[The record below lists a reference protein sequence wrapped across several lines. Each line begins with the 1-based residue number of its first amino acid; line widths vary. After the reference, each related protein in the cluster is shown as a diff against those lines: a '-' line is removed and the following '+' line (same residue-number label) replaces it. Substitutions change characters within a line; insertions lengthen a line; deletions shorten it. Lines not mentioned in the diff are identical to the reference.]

1 MSTELSKYEAACKA
15 VAEAHRVDEAKDIRD
30 KHIAIQEYAKQS
42 KNYELEKQATEIR
55 LRAERKG
62 GELLIEMKPIRNTGH
77 GIDTSPPKKQKLN
90 SDTAEKA
97 EFPGGTPLFP
107 KSQILPPVKPKLVD
121 LGVDKKLSY
130 QMQKLAKMPED
141 KFEEHIGAQKD
152 KIDMRTYQQ
161 LRDEERKAR
170 AHIREVIGKP
180 DFSAYSQAVYST
192 ITHLEKH
199 YALKLEKVIEH
210 RGFLNNYMRKMI
222 TKALN
227 DEAKKLN
234 KWAEKLNEPLTIEEL
249 AKAKEGGPVIDISS
263 SRHLNIIN

>member
-42 KNYELEKQATEIR
+42 KNLELEKQAMEIR

-62 GELLIEMKPIRNTGH
+62 GELLIEMKSIRASGVISSEN
-77 GIDTSPPKKQKLN
+77 PKPKKAISVL
-90 SDTAEKA
+90 SESSGA
-97 EFPGGTPLFP
+97 TPIEP
-107 KSQILPPVKPKLVD
+107 KPQTPPPAKPKLVD
-121 LGVDKKLSY
+121 LGVDKYLS
-130 QMQKLAKMPED
+130 QHMQKLAKMPET

-180 DFSAYSQAVYST
+180 DFSAYTQTVYST
-192 ITHLEKH
+192 ITNLEKH
-199 YALKLEKVIEH
+199 YALKLERVIEH

-222 TKALN
+222 TQALN
-227 DEAKKLN
+227 NEAKKLN

-249 AKAKEGGPVIDISS
+249 AKAKEEGPVTDISS
-263 SRHLNIIN
+263 SGHLNIIN